1 MKHAGSTSDRL
12 RTASTSVSRGIVTA
26 GIALLLA
33 TAAPPAS
40 AEVLRT
46 GGPGAVTRILQ
57 RIGAAFTER
66 EPGTT
71 LVVMPNLGSAGAIAG
86 VSDGLLDFA
95 VSGRPLKPEEA
106 KSLTAIVLAS
116 TPFGLASSNPQPGNI
131 KSADI
136 AAFYRNSA
144 SVWPDGTPVR
154 VVLRPKGEVD
164 AALLVDTFPNMASA
178 IEQLRE
184 RKELPVV
191 ATDQD
196 NVLLAEK
203 LPGSLAAVTLT
214 QVLSQ
219 NAQLH
224 FVAIDGVEPT
234 LENLARGA
242 YPYRKDFRFVFPHG
256 TKPAVER
263 FIAFLRS
270 PEGERLL
277 REAGNLAPLP

>member
-1 MKHAGSTSDRL
+1 MKHACSNFR
-12 RTASTSVSRGIVTA
+12 RRRPASISVSRGIAAA
-26 GIALLLA
+26 GITLLLA
-33 TAAPPAS
+33 TTAGSAS
-40 AEVLRT
+40 GEVLRT
-46 GGPGAVTRILQ
+46 GGPGAVTKILQ

-116 TPFGLASSNPQPGNI
+116 TPFGLASSNPNPGNI
-131 KSADI
+131 KCADV

-154 VVLRPKGEVD
+154 VVLRPKSEVD
-164 AALLVDTFPNMASA
+164 AALLANTFPNMAA
-178 IEQLRE
+178 AVEQLRE
-184 RKELPVV
+184 RKEIPVV

-203 LPGSLAAVTLT
+203 LPGSLTAVTLT
-214 QVLSQ
+214 QVLTE
-219 NAQLH
+219 NAHLH

-234 LENLARGA
+234 LENFERGA
-242 YPYRKDFRFVFPHG
+242 YPYRKDFHFVFSHG
-256 TKPAVER
+256 TKPVVER

-270 PEGERLL
+270 AEGERLL
-277 REAGNLAPLP
+277 REAGNLAPRP

>member
-1 MKHAGSTSDRL
+1 MNHACSNSR
-12 RTASTSVSRGIVTA
+12 RRRAASISISRGIVAAGMLMAATA
-26 GIALLLA
+26 GS
-33 TAAPPAS
+33 AS

-46 GGPGAVTRILQ
+46 GGPGAVTKILQ

-116 TPFGLASSNPQPGNI
+116 TPFGLASSNPDPGNI
-131 KSADI
+131 KSADV

-154 VVLRPKGEVD
+154 VVLRPKSEVD
-164 AALLVDTFPNMASA
+164 AALLVDTFPNMATA

-196 NVLLAEK
+196 NVVLAEK

-214 QVLSQ
+214 QVLTE
-219 NAQLH
+219 NAHLH

-234 LENLARGA
+234 LENFERGA

-256 TKPAVER
+256 TKPVVER

-270 PEGERLL
+270 TEGERLL
-277 REAGNLAPLP
+277 REAGNLAPRP

>member
-1 MKHAGSTSDRL
+1 MKHACSNSR
-12 RTASTSVSRGIVTA
+12 RRRAASISISRGIVAA

-33 TAAPPAS
+33 TMAGSAS
-40 AEVLRT
+40 AESLRT
-46 GGPGAVTRILQ
+46 GGPGAVTKILQ
-57 RIGAAFTER
+57 RIGAAFAER

-116 TPFGLASSNPQPGNI
+116 TPFGLASSNPDPGNI

-154 VVLRPKGEVD
+154 VVLRPKSEVD
-164 AALLVDTFPNMASA
+164 AALLVDTFPNMAAA
-178 IEQLRE
+178 IDQLRE

-196 NVLLAEK
+196 NVLLAER

-214 QVLSQ
+214 QVLTE
-219 NAQLH
+219 NAHLH

-234 LENLARGA
+234 LENFERGA
-242 YPYRKDFRFVFPHG
+242 YPYRKDFRFIFPHG
-256 TKPAVER
+256 TKPVVER

-270 PEGERLL
+270 AEGERLL
-277 REAGNLAPLP
+277 REAGNLAPHL

>member
-1 MKHAGSTSDRL
+1 MKHACSNFR
-12 RTASTSVSRGIVTA
+12 RRRAASISISRGIVAAGMLLAATA
-26 GIALLLA
+26 GS
-33 TAAPPAS
+33 AS

-46 GGPGAVTRILQ
+46 GGPGAVTKILQ
-57 RIGAAFTER
+57 RIGAAFAER

-116 TPFGLASSNPQPGNI
+116 TPFGLASSNPNPGSI
-131 KSADI
+131 KSADV
-136 AAFYRNSA
+136 AAFYQNAA
-144 SVWPDGTPVR
+144 SVWRDGTPVR
-154 VVLRPKGEVD
+154 VVLRPKTEVD
-164 AALLVDTFPNMASA
+164 AALLLNTFPNMAAA

-184 RKELPVV
+184 RKEIPVV

-214 QVLSQ
+214 QVLSE
-219 NAQLH
+219 NAHLY

-234 LENLARGA
+234 LENFERGA
-242 YPYRKDFRFVFPHG
+242 YPYHKDFRFVFPHG
-256 TKPAVER
+256 TKPVVER

-277 REAGNLAPLP
+277 REAGNLAPRP